1 MKIFVALGLAGHALG
16 SSDTPVSKVIELLT
30 NMTEQSKKAK
40 DAEEQEYNQYRRWC
54 LDTQQATQQ
63 SIEDGN
69 ERMEQLNATIE
80 KNQATINDN
89 TRHIA
94 VHDDDIATWNGD
106 IKAANKVRD
115 MENKEFTVAAKS
127 YDESIDALSRAISTL
142 QEQNFSRKQKD
153 AALLQLRAAP
163 GMDTKAI
170 DAFLSLEEPDLEKD
184 MEVTGYDFQSKGV
197 IEMLKGLHDKF
208 RQESEQLRHTETE
221 NKNQHSNLI
230 ESLNAQIAEATRER
244 TRKAEIKGEAIENKA
259 TATSDLADTT
269 ATRDDDQKFLA
280 AVTAQCS
287 QKASDFEARTKMRE
301 EEIVALEKAT
311 EILSSKDV
319 KGAAAKHLP
328 QGFTQTSFV
337 QFLSTVLSPHDEDQA
352 RVSSYLKIKGA
363 KLHSTVL
370 SALAERVAVDPFV
383 KVKKLIQD
391 LVVRLQ
397 EEAANE
403 ATEKQW
409 CDDELQSN
417 ENTRKQ
423 KTAKVEK
430 LHAKSDLLKAT
441 ISKLAEDITEL
452 QAAIA
457 KIDKDVKE
465 ATTIRASEKAENT
478 AAIKDAKSAQK
489 AVAQALKVLQEFY
502 AKAGD
507 ATSLVQTDAEEPRPT
522 PPPVFDRPYKGL
534 QAENGGVI
542 GMIEVIQS
550 DFARLESETKA
561 SEEQSQKEYDEFM
574 ADAEANKAQKQK
586 DIEHKMIKKQDTEQ
600 ELQETTSD
608 LEGTQEELAAALS
621 EYDKLKQQCLD
632 TGLDYDERVRRREEE
647 IESLRHA
654 LRILE
659 DPEAVF

>member
-1 MKIFVALGLAGHALG
+1 
-16 SSDTPVSKVIELLT
+16 
-30 NMTEQSKKAK
+30 
-40 DAEEQEYNQYRRWC
+40 
-54 LDTQQATQQ
+54 
-63 SIEDGN
+63 
-69 ERMEQLNATIE
+69 
-80 KNQATINDN
+80 
-89 TRHIA
+89 
-94 VHDDDIATWNGD
+94 
-106 IKAANKVRD
+106 
-115 MENKEFTVAAKS
+115 
-127 YDESIDALSRAISTL
+127 
-142 QEQNFSRKQKD
+142 
-153 AALLQLRAAP
+153 
-163 GMDTKAI
+163 
-170 DAFLSLEEPDLEKD
+170 
-184 MEVTGYDFQSKGV
+184 
-197 IEMLKGLHDKF
+197 
-208 RQESEQLRHTETE
+208 
-221 NKNQHSNLI
+221 
-230 ESLNAQIAEATRER
+230 
-244 TRKAEIKGEAIENKA
+244 
-259 TATSDLADTT
+259 
-269 ATRDDDQKFLA
+269 
-280 AVTAQCS
+280 
-287 QKASDFEARTKMRE
+287 
-301 EEIVALEKAT
+301 
-311 EILSSKDV
+311 
-319 KGAAAKHLP
+319 
-328 QGFTQTSFV
+328 
-337 QFLSTVLSPHDEDQA
+337 
-352 RVSSYLKIKGA
+352 
-363 KLHSTVL
+363 
-370 SALAERVAVDPFV
+370 V

-600 ELQETTSD
+600 ELQETTGD